1 MLNINNISLSR
12 GNKQILKN
20 ISLTLGEDEKVGL
33 VGVNGAGKSTI
44 LKVIG
49 GYEEA
54 DLGNVSFKGTM
65 SYLAQET
72 HKEMDINNHPNLT
85 IGEYLIIEK
94 NVDVEEWEIK
104 KFLNNLKM
112 DDKDCDS
119 KLGELSGG
127 QKIKVEIIKILMEKA
142 DLLIL
147 DEPTN
152 FLDIPSAEWLMRYLV
167 TYPKA
172 VLVVS
177 HDLRLMNKGITK
189 IWFLNEKIH
198 DVEVYRGNYEQFLKV
213 KALRD
218 EFLVKQL
225 ISEEKKA
232 EKVFELAQGLSGRK
246 SIKEKKR
253 AARKFEQAKELKE
266 NVKELQI
273 KVMKG
278 KKMHLNI
285 PVPSQ
290 SNKLVLEM
298 DNISKAYIKGKE
310 VLKDVSCNVQ
320 RHDRLA
326 IIGKNGAG
334 KTTLLKILA
343 GRLKQDSGTY
353 KWGFNTTVGYYSQEN
368 EDLDFTKTVWENVEK
383 LEWGLLDKRKFLGG
397 FLIAGDMINQK
408 VSTLSGGEKT
418 RLALAKLF
426 AGGYNV
432 LLLDEPTTYL
442 DPDSQNI
449 LLQALKEYKG
459 TIILV
464 SHEPHFVKELGIEKV
479 ILMPEEY
486 FGYFR
491 DEYIERV
498 GAI

>member
-1 MLNINNISLSR
+1 MLNINKITLSR
-12 GNKQILKN
+12 GNKEILKN
-20 ISLTLGEDEKVGL
+20 ITLTLGQDEKIGL
-33 VGVNGAGKSTI
+33 VGVNGAGKSTL
-44 LKVIG
+44 LKIVANI
-49 GYEEA
+49 EEP

-72 HKEMDINNHPNLT
+72 HKEMDVNNHPDLT
-85 IGEYLIIEK
+85 IGEYIVIQK
-94 NVDVEEWEIK
+94 NLDVEEWEIK
-104 KFLNNLKM
+104 KLLNNLKM
-112 DDKDCDS
+112 EDKDCDS

-127 QKIKVEIIKILMEKA
+127 QKIKVEIVKILLEKA

-152 FLDIPSAEWLMRYLV
+152 FLDIPSAEWLMRYLI

-177 HDLRLMNKGITK
+177 HDLRLMNKGLSK
-189 IWFLNEKIH
+189 IWFLNERTH

-213 KALRD
+213 KSLRD

-225 ISEEKKA
+225 ESEEKKVK
-232 EKVFELAQGLSGRK
+232 KVFEIATTLSGRK

-253 AARKFEQAKELKE
+253 AAKRFEQARELKE
-266 NVKELQI
+266 NVKELQFQ
-273 KVMKG
+273 VAKG
-278 KKMHLNI
+278 KKMHINI
-285 PVPSQ
+285 PVPVQ
-290 SNKLVLEM
+290 SNKLVLEVE
-298 DNISKAYIKGKE
+298 DISKSYIKDKY
-310 VLKDVSCNVQ
+310 VLKKISFNVQ
-320 RHDRLA
+320 RYDRLA
-326 IIGKNGAG
+326 VIGKNGAG

-343 GRLKQDSGTY
+343 ERLKQNSGKYT
-353 KWGFNTTVGYYSQEN
+353 WGFNTNVGYYSQEN
-368 EDLDFTKTVWENVEK
+368 EDLDFSKTVWENVEK
-383 LEWGLLDKRKFLGG
+383 LDWGAMDKRKFLGR
-397 FLIAGDMINQK
+397 FLISGEMVDQK

-442 DPDSQNI
+442 DPDSQDI
-449 LLQALKEYKG
+449 LLHALKEYKG

-479 ILMPEEY
+479 ILMPEEH

-491 DEYIERV
+491 DEYIDRV
-498 GAI
+498 GVT

>member
-20 ISLTLGEDEKVGL
+20 ISLTLGEEEKVGL

-49 GYEEA
+49 KLEEP
-54 DLGNVSFKGTM
+54 DLGEVSFKGTM

-94 NVDVEEWEIK
+94 SIDVEEWEIK

-232 EKVFELAQGLSGRK
+232 EKVFELAQR
-246 SIKEKKR
+246 R
-253 AARKFEQAKELKE
+253 
-266 NVKELQI
+266 
-273 KVMKG
+273 M
-278 KKMHLNI
+278 
-285 PVPSQ
+285 
-290 SNKLVLEM
+290 
-298 DNISKAYIKGKE
+298 
-310 VLKDVSCNVQ
+310 
-320 RHDRLA
+320 
-326 IIGKNGAG
+326 
-334 KTTLLKILA
+334 
-343 GRLKQDSGTY
+343 
-353 KWGFNTTVGYYSQEN
+353 
-368 EDLDFTKTVWENVEK
+368 
-383 LEWGLLDKRKFLGG
+383 
-397 FLIAGDMINQK
+397 
-408 VSTLSGGEKT
+408 
-418 RLALAKLF
+418 
-426 AGGYNV
+426 
-432 LLLDEPTTYL
+432 
-442 DPDSQNI
+442 
-449 LLQALKEYKG
+449 
-459 TIILV
+459 
-464 SHEPHFVKELGIEKV
+464 
-479 ILMPEEY
+479 
-486 FGYFR
+486 
-491 DEYIERV
+491 
-498 GAI
+498 